1 MTKITQLPVV
11 STMADQ
17 SLFVVVDNGVT
28 KKLTYSTLKATL
40 KGDKG
45 ETGAKGDT
53 GAQGSKGDTGA
64 KGDTGLQGPVG
75 PLAPFSTATTIRLGG
90 FKVGSGINVTGDGT
104 LSVPI
109 VTINTATASASGTV
123 IPGLGLKLVD
133 GQATT
138 IISPRLYLSVSEE
151 YTVGNSASSGYT
163 YEGYGGSNPI
173 LTVEPGAT
181 YSWVFTSSPGSHPW
195 QIRTAPG
202 GAAITEGRWWFVS
215 NDGTVTKG
223 GALVNIGR
231 DNGTLFWTVPTNP
244 SQYIFYYQ
252 CLFHP
257 SMVGQIVI
265 QNDQSIFLN
274 RTNTYN
280 SAVPTN
286 IIPDGDATRNIGS
299 SAKRIGTAF
308 TQNVNFSGL
317 LVTNTNGRL
326 TSTGGFDVGKSV
338 TKVQV
343 TTGGTYIT
351 TPQVKVIDIT
361 GKDFAGTAALSPTTV
376 DRLDVNITP
385 SVPDIDPASTVDI
398 TISSPA
404 SGTPATAIATIDL
417 YLDDLQVSYS
427 TTPTASLVINANVT
441 LGAGAT
447 LQIADQAQA
456 NSLNAFI
463 AYQNLADT
471 RDGLP
476 KFLDPGT
483 NTLKTFKITSVDLPT
498 RTISFDLSLARATIP
513 AGVYV
518 FAVPQP
524 TIADGAYPIV
534 CTGIQIG
541 QFVASAGQYSVAIAD
556 RLDTA
561 RLPQGTTA
569 TSYLSVSCTPLTGQP
584 GFYYLSTDIAGTNIN
599 KVKVRSGVTGTV
611 LGTVGSGY
619 TSTPAVSVTVDGTPN
634 PVLSNNI
641 RAILAPTTVSGV
653 TVTNFGQQY
662 TAAAQGILVSPLS
675 SAGTTTSNADN
686 NLWKVT
692 TNLYPLG
699 TARTAGTVLYV
710 YATGSFGNGKGD
722 GATIPITAGQSVT
735 SLTNP
740 GSTPGTVV
748 SVTPVFNK
756 RNGLRLYRVNMSASS
771 SAAVDEILNFG
782 GTAGAVAITQ
792 ASAQPVLTATTTTP
806 GTVVVGTGL
815 AVDNNGLLTVN
826 LGSGTVPFAAINS
839 VGDIDTQGD
848 VNADGNVYANNVF
861 ANTVVVRKVS
871 PVNSKGNPGD
881 KAGMFAYDAGHLSVC
896 IVDYTDGTANIWRRI
911 TWTSS
916 SW

>member
-1 MTKITQLPVV
+1 M
-11 STMADQ
+11 S
-17 SLFVVVDNGVT
+17 
-28 KKLTYSTLKATL
+28 
-40 KGDKG
+40 
-45 ETGAKGDT
+45 
-53 GAQGSKGDTGA
+53 
-64 KGDTGLQGPVG
+64 
-75 PLAPFSTATTIRLGG
+75 
-90 FKVGSGINVTGDGT
+90 
-104 LSVPI
+104 
-109 VTINTATASASGTV
+109 
-123 IPGLGLKLVD
+123 
-133 GQATT
+133 
-138 IISPRLYLSVSEE
+138 
-151 YTVGNSASSGYT
+151 
-163 YEGYGGSNPI
+163 
-173 LTVEPGAT
+173 
-181 YSWVFTSSPGSHPW
+181 
-195 QIRTAPG
+195 
-202 GAAITEGRWWFVS
+202 
-215 NDGTVTKG
+215 
-223 GALVNIGR
+223 
-231 DNGTLFWTVPTNP
+231 
-244 SQYIFYYQ
+244 
-252 CLFHP
+252 
-257 SMVGQIVI
+257 
-265 QNDQSIFLN
+265 
-274 RTNTYN
+274 
-280 SAVPTN
+280 
-286 IIPDGDATRNIGS
+286 
-299 SAKRIGTAF
+299 
-308 TQNVNFSGL
+308 
-317 LVTNTNGRL
+317 
-326 TSTGGFDVGKSV
+326 
-338 TKVQV
+338 
-343 TTGGTYIT
+343 
-351 TPQVKVIDIT
+351 
-361 GKDFAGTAALSPTTV
+361 
-376 DRLDVNITP
+376 
-385 SVPDIDPASTVDI
+385 DIDPAATVNI
-398 TISSPA
+398 TISSPT
-404 SGTPATAIATIDL
+404 SGVQATAIATVDL
-417 YLDDLQVSYS
+417 YLDDLQVSYT

-447 LQIADQAQA
+447 LQIGDQAQA

-463 AYQNLADT
+463 AYQTLADT

-483 NTLKTFKITSVDLPT
+483 NTLKTFKILSVDLPT

-541 QFVASAGQYSVAIAD
+541 QFVASSGQYSVAMAD

-584 GFYYLSTDIAGTNIN
+584 GFYFLSSDIAGTNIN

-611 LGTVGSGY
+611 LGTGGSGY
-619 TSTPAVSVTVDGTPN
+619 TSTPTISVTVDGTPN

-641 RAILAPTTVSGV
+641 RAILAPTTVSGI

-662 TAAAQGILVSPLS
+662 TAAAQGILISPLS
-675 SAGTTTSNADN
+675 SAGTTVSNADN

-699 TARTAGTVLYV
+699 TARTAGTQLYV

-722 GATIPITAGQSVT
+722 GATLPITAGQTVT

-748 SVTPVFNK
+748 SVTPIFNK

-792 ASAQPVLTATTTTP
+792 AGAQPVLTATTTTP

-848 VNADGNVYANNVF
+848 VNATGNIYGTNIF
-861 ANTVVVRKVS
+861 ANTIVVSKVS
-871 PVNSKGNPGD
+871 PATSKGTVGD

-896 IVDYTDGTANIWRRI
+896 VADYTDGTANIWRRI
-911 TWTSS
+911 SWTSS